1 MVSIGARLRE
11 ERDRLG
17 LNQTDFATLAGQS
30 KKSQVRYEADERSP
44 DGQYLAAIAEAGA
57 DVLYVL
63 TGHRVSQPAATAL
76 GFGGAELE
84 AKAALERVQLGT
96 PVLDAMAKAHGLPA
110 VPTLPFDS
118 DDFAVVH
125 QYDALLSAGPGSVN
139 DNDIPSGAVAF
150 RRDWLKR
157 TGISPGDA
165 MVLSVKGDSMAPTL
179 CDGDLVMVDR
189 RKTVPVGRRIYA
201 LVGPDG
207 EARVKRVERLP
218 AALLLQSDNENYPTE
233 MISPDD
239 ADRVRILGEV
249 VWWGHTVRE

>member
-1 MVSIGARLRE
+1 MRRGSEPTYSKLLA
-11 ERDRLG
+11 
-17 LNQTDFATLAGQS
+17 LAGALDL
-30 KKSQVRYEADERSP
+30 E
-44 DGQYLAAIAEAGA
+44 
-57 DVLYVL
+57 LY
-63 TGHRVSQPAATAL
+63 
-76 GFGGAELE
+76 FGPRRAN
-84 AKAALERVQLGT
+84 
-96 PVLDAMAKAHGLPA
+96 PPA
-110 VPTLPFDS
+110 VTEIDGEV
-118 DDFAVVH
+118 FAAVPR
-125 QYDALLSAGPGSVN
+125 YDAQLSAGPGAENRDGEPEV
-139 DNDIPSGAVAF
+139 GAVAF
-150 RRDWLKR
+150 RRDWLAR
-157 TGISPGDA
+157 ERISPGDA

-179 CDGDLVMVDR
+179 CDGDLVMVDQ